1 MKIETLHHEVQDLT
15 WLNGESE
22 EKHAKLLDKYRMKK
36 QKISEER
43 IRMRKDYTAMEQRF
57 EGYINNLQKVM

>member
-1 MKIETLHHEVQDLT
+1 MRIETFHHEVQDLT
-15 WLNGESE
+15 WLNKESE

-43 IRMRKDYTAMEQRF
+43 IRMRKDYAAME
-57 EGYINNLQKVM
+57 

>member
-43 IRMRKDYTAMEQRF
+43 IRMRKDYTAME
-57 EGYINNLQKVM
+57 